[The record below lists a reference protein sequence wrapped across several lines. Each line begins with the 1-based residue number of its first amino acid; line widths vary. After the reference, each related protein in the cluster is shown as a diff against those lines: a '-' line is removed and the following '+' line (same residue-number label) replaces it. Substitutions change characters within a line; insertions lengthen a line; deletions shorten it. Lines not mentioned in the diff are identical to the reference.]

1 MIKFTTNLTK
11 FGEFNIWNW
20 PNEYKKYDMDLLGG
34 NVDIKWTMEAE
45 TREWGIKYFVFSV
58 NKISG
63 GLLAEDINTN
73 EEFEIDLDD
82 YKWKI
87 EENQDM
93 ISLEGS
99 ILPRELSID
108 FKKKTI
114 EVEF

>member
-1 MIKFTTNLTK
+1 M
-11 FGEFNIWNW
+11 
-20 PNEYKKYDMDLLGG
+20 
-34 NVDIKWTMEAE
+34 
-45 TREWGIKYFVFSV
+45 
-58 NKISG
+58 
-63 GLLAEDINTN
+63 AEDINTN